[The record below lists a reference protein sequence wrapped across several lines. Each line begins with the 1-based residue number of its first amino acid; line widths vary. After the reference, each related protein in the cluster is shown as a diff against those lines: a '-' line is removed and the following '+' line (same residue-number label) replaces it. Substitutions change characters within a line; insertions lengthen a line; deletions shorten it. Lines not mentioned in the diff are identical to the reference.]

1 MTSTIEHRWAV
12 TQRSHN
18 SWRTRAAIVLT
29 LVGSAALLL
38 LATAATIPGPAY
50 WAVSSVAIAAVL
62 TVFVVGERAWDRMV
76 AKARAEGVVEGV
88 EGVAEGPKGS
98 ARLRY

>member
-12 TQRSHN
+12 NRSSHGT
-18 SWRTRAAIVLT
+18 WRTRAAIVLA

-38 LATAATIPGPAY
+38 LATSASFPGPAY

-62 TVFVVGERAWDRMV
+62 TVFVAGERAWDRMV
-76 AKARAEGVVEGV
+76 AKARAEGVVE
-88 EGVAEGPKGS
+88 EAAE
-98 ARLRY
+98 R

>member
-12 TQRSHN
+12 TKRFHA
-18 SWRTRAAIVLT
+18 SWRSRAAIVLA

-38 LATAATIPGPAY
+38 LATSASFPGPAY
-50 WAVSSVAIAAVL
+50 WAVSSIAIVAVL

-76 AKARAEGVVEGV
+76 TKARADGVVE
-88 EGVAEGPKGS
+88 
-98 ARLRY
+98 R